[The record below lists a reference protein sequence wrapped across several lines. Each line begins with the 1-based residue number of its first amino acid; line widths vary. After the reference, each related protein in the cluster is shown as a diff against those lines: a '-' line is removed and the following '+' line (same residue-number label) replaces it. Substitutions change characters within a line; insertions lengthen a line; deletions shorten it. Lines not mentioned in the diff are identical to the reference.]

1 MTAER
6 IRELESVG
14 FEWEITAGYWS
25 LRFRQI
31 CDFMVQFGHCLVPQ
45 HYSTNLKLRK
55 WVSNQRS
62 NYRLYQEGLPSPVT
76 AERIR
81 ALESVGFEWETTSGV
96 WNERFEQLRE
106 FKVQFGNCFVPQ
118 HYSANPKLGLW
129 VSTQRSNYR
138 LYQGGK
144 PSLMTAERIQE
155 FESVEFKWGRQ
166 SVSWSEQSVE

>member
-106 FKVQFGNCFVPQ
+106 FKVQFGHYLVPVK
-118 HYSANPKLGLW
+118 YSANPDLGPW
-129 VSTQRSNYR
+129 VSKQRYYCR
-138 LYQGGK
+138 LLQNGK
-144 PSLMTAERIQE
+144 ASRITAERVRAL
-155 FESVEFKWGRQ
+155 ESVGFEWETTSSF
-166 SVSWSEQSVE
+166 